1 MAYNEAIVERLRT
14 VYAGREDV
22 VEKKMFGG
30 IAFMFNGHMSV
41 GVNGDDLMV
50 RVGPDLY
57 DHALAQPH
65 ARQMDFTGRSMNG
78 FVFVDQAG
86 ISNDSGLETWVRLS
100 EQFVRQLPPK

>member
-1 MAYNEAIVERLRT
+1 MAYNDAIVERLRT
-14 VYAGREDV
+14 IYSGREGV

-65 ARQMDFTGRSMNG
+65 AREMDFTGRSMKG
-78 FVFVDQAG
+78 FVFVDLAG
-86 ISNDSGLETWVRLS
+86 FSDDSGLETWVRLS

>member
-65 ARQMDFTGRSMNG
+65 ARQMDCTGRSMNG

-86 ISNDSGLETWVRLS
+86 ISNGSGLETWVRLS

>member
-1 MAYNEAIVERLRT
+1 MAYNEELVGRLRA
-14 VYAGREDV
+14 VYAGREGI

-30 IAFMFNGHMSV
+30 IAFMYNGHMSV
-41 GVNGDDLMV
+41 GVNGNDLMV

-65 ARQMDFTGRSMNG
+65 ARQMDFTGRSLNG
-78 FVFVDQAG
+78 FVYVNQEGTAD
-86 ISNDSGLETWVRLS
+86 DSGLETWVRLS

>member
-1 MAYNEAIVERLRT
+1 MAFNEEIVERLRA
-14 VYAGREDV
+14 VFLGRTDV

-30 IAFMFNGHMSV
+30 IAFMMNGHMSV

-65 ARQMDFTGRSMNG
+65 ARKMDFTGRSMKG
-78 FVFVDQAG
+78 FVFVDTAG
-86 ISNDSGLETWVRLS
+86 FATAEELTTWTQLS

>member
-1 MAYNEAIVERLRT
+1 MAYNDQLVERLRS
-14 VYAGREDV
+14 VFEGREDV

-30 IAFMFNGHMSV
+30 IAFMMNGHMSV

-57 DHALAQPH
+57 DHALAQPA
-65 ARQMDFTGRSMNG
+65 AREMNFTGRPLKG
-78 FVFVDQAG
+78 FVFVDVRG
-86 ISNDSGLETWVRLS
+86 FSDDTGLQTWVRLS